1 MSVKPSGV
9 AGNLLSLTLSVL
21 LVVTL
26 AAPSTAQQIGR
37 VEGTVVQADNGE
49 PVGGVRVTVVCTNIA
64 TRMGTDGSFV
74 LQRVPAGQHALLFR
88 WLGFQ
93 AHQETVI
100 IAAGATQRL
109 DVRLQPQAMALG
121 EVIVSTASRTPERVV
136 EAPAA
141 ISGAAKAASVV
152 IPTAGLAAAAAIPR
166 AAAIP
171 TRSPVKLPGPTVTAM
186 RSSVAKSSVVS
197 SRNRAIIGIRASA
210 WPRAIA

>member
-49 PVGGVRVTVVCTNIA
+49 PVGGVRVTVVGTNIA
-64 TRMGTDGSFV
+64 TRTGTDGSFV

-141 ISGAAKAASVV
+141 IAVV
-152 IPTAGLAAAAAIPR
+152 
-166 AAAIP
+166 
-171 TRSPVKLPGPTVTAM
+171 SPVTLRNQSLTGQARRNGSTPSSSHRRYLSARYWSKEPPG
-186 RSSVAKSSVVS
+186 RRNGS
-197 SRNRAIIGIRASA
+197 SRLRQPSR
-210 WPRAIA
+210 